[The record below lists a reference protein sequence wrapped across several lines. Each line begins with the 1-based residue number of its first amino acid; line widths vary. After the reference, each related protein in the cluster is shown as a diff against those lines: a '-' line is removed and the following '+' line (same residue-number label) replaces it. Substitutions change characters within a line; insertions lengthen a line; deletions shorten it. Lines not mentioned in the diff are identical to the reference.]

1 MKLRSR
7 LPLFTVLR
15 LVTPS
20 TVPVCWI
27 VVGKDDSGGVR
38 AYTLRSVGTGLEHRA
53 LFADVEQGIEDGLL
67 VAEEAAVG
75 ACNG

>member
-67 VAEEAAVG
+67 VAEAAVG